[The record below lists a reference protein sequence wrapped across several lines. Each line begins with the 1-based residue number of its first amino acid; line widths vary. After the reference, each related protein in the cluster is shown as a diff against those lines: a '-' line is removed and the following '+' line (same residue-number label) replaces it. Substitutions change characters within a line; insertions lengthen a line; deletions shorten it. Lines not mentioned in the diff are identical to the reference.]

1 MLTTRLP
8 SQLFGTLVSNL
19 YSTKLEEHF
28 GEINFMLSGIVPKI
42 RCVEKCA
49 TFWATLYTMLFCCDD
64 AEHSKTACQFVVVVV
79 VVD

>member
-28 GEINFMLSGIVPKI
+28 GEINLMLSGIVPKI
-42 RCVEKCA
+42 RCVEKCT
-49 TFWATLYTMLFCCDD
+49 TFLG
-64 AEHSKTACQFVVVVV
+64 HPV
-79 VVD
+79 